1 VRGGRRPQPE
11 KTKGSRESKSSKSD
25 KSSQVKR
32 GKGTQ
37 QKAQRNCGDTI
48 SLISSEPRR
57 EPFRPTFS
65 SKNWLALTMPGSR
78 SSNPKPLHATGGHIF
93 TFIIQIHPTTLQIPS
108 PVGRG
113 THLHLSFRVSA
124 IAVEAASAPGG
135 PGGTPARGSRQ
146 VPPPRF
152 YTRCRELVV

>member
-1 VRGGRRPQPE
+1 MSGARRAPSSAG
-11 KTKGSRESKSSKSD
+11 KNKRVSREQVKSD

-124 IAVEAASAPGG
+124 IA
-135 PGGTPARGSRQ
+135 ARGSRQ